1 MPNVVKGSK
10 QQKMVVV
17 PHRPGRRFVSILLI
31 TLAVAATA
39 AGGFGYGYYTTI
51 SQQQGDLAERVEL
64 QQQISALQAENG
76 DLRRQI
82 TILDRSSQ
90 MDQRANEEVQST
102 ISGLRTRVAQ
112 LEQEIVYYR
121 QVVNEETEDTGLTIG
136 QFDISATDQSRRYRY
151 KLVMR
156 QQDAD
161 GDTYLIGHANVN
173 LIGTIGGEQQILP
186 LRDISE
192 DVEQLDMRLRFRY
205 FQNIE
210 GELALPEGFT
220 PERVQIAAVAD
231 EPVEKNISQNFT
243 WVVEGE

>member
-1 MPNVVKGSK
+1 
-10 QQKMVVV
+10 
-17 PHRPGRRFVSILLI
+17 
-31 TLAVAATA
+31 
-39 AGGFGYGYYTTI
+39 
-51 SQQQGDLAERVEL
+51 
-64 QQQISALQAENG
+64 
-76 DLRRQI
+76 
-82 TILDRSSQ
+82 
-90 MDQRANEEVQST
+90 
-102 ISGLRTRVAQ
+102 
-112 LEQEIVYYR
+112 
-121 QVVNEETEDTGLTIG
+121 
-136 QFDISATDQSRRYRY
+136 
-151 KLVMR
+151 MR

>member
-10 QQKMVVV
+10 QHKMVVV
-17 PHRPGRRFVSILLI
+17 PHRPARRFVSAMLI
-31 TLAVAATA
+31 TLGVLATA

-64 QQQISALQAENG
+64 QQQIAALQAENG

-102 ISGLRTRVAQ
+102 ISGLRNRVAQ
-112 LEQEIVYYR
+112 LEQEIVYY
-121 QVVNEETEDTGLTIG
+121 
-136 QFDISATDQSRRYRY
+136 
-151 KLVMR
+151 R

-173 LIGTIGGEQQILP
+173 LIGTIDGEQQIVP
-186 LRDISE
+186 LRDISD